1 MKRGRFSGFN
11 FFIVEMLAAMKRVK
25 DYTHGLGFEEFTT
38 NDLIRDAVV
47 RNFEVIGESARHIP
61 FNFQKKHHR
70 IPWNHMVSLR
80 NFIAHEF
87 FDVDDDIL
95 WAIIK
100 TDMDQN
106 IADLEM
112 LIREL

>member
-1 MKRGRFSGFN
+1 
-11 FFIVEMLAAMKRVK
+11 
-25 DYTHGLGFEEFTT
+25 
-38 NDLIRDAVV
+38 
-47 RNFEVIGESARHIP
+47 
-61 FNFQKKHHR
+61 
-70 IPWNHMVSLR
+70 MVSLR

-106 IADLEM
+106 IADIEA
-112 LIREL
+112 LIREV